1 MGSFWDREVSV
12 MRRFIILLLPLL
24 IGCSFQ
30 VRESEGDEE
39 RLSRRPAVEDRDV
52 YSEFDFR
59 SGFKPYELERRVP
72 LVDYSTDDVE
82 RLSRES
88 AFFEDIDAELNYN
101 DMYEPYDIYR
111 EDQLNY
117 NGRDER
123 IEFLEVEKGEEE
135 NLRLDIFK

>member
-1 MGSFWDREVSV
+1 

-30 VRESEGDEE
+30 VRESVGDEE
-39 RLSRRPAVEDRDV
+39 RLSRRPAIEDRDV

-59 SGFKPYELERRVP
+59 SGFTPYELERTVP

-88 AFFEDIDAELNYN
+88 AFFEDIDTQLNYN
-101 DMYEPYDIYR
+101 DMYEPYNIYQK
-111 EDQLNY
+111 DQLNY
-117 NGRDER
+117 NGSDES
-123 IEFLEVEKGEEE
+123 IEFLEVEEVEGD